1 MTFKLGDYV
10 QVTNHGQLGRIY
22 QKDRVYAGSPSFL
35 KVQLENENCVEMDK
49 YQPWVHILV
58 HGSGCMYCAIGR
70 VKLVPRFDFTNDNA
84 DFYFGGEV

>member
-10 QVTNHGQLGRIY
+10 QVTNNGQLGRIY

-58 HGSGCMYCAIGR
+58 HGSGVHVLPHWQSEACAT
-70 VKLVPRFDFTNDNA
+70 VRFHK
-84 DFYFGGEV
+84 